1 MSALRPVLCP
11 VSAGHPRCS
20 GVQIFYASFPDGI
33 ARRPGVASVLFVAA
47 GVHRKRHGIAIF
59 ARRIKK
65 NPEEI
70 KAGERRA

>member
-1 MSALRPVLCP
+1 V
-11 VSAGHPRCS
+11 
-20 GVQIFYASFPDGI
+20 SFPDGI